1 MHGDL
6 GELVEVN
13 WRAWAA
19 FAERVQKWDRSS
31 SNAGYLLFSESR

>member
-1 MHGDL
+1 MVTW
-6 GELVEVN
+6 GELAEVN

-19 FAERVQKWDRSS
+19 FAERVQKWVRSF